1 MKRKILKILIL
12 SIIIFSNCNSNEKKS
27 TSSLPIIVTT
37 TGMLADAVENIVGDS
52 AKVSALMG
60 PGVDPHL
67 YKASQGDLTQLT
79 NADIIIYN
87 GLHLEGKMG
96 EVLENLGR
104 LRPVIA
110 GGEGIPKEKIRN
122 STQYKN
128 AYDPHVWFDVSLW
141 QIVVQYLSTELQ
153 NLHPANADYYKNN
166 TNLFLD
172 QLDSLHQ
179 KVTHSIAT
187 IPDQQKILITAHDA
201 FEYFGDAYGIEVKG
215 LQGISTVSEFGLRD
229 ITDLVDFIVEK
240 QIKAVFVET
249 SVSKKAINAVVE
261 GCNNKGFKV
270 LIGGSLYSDAMGEK
284 NTPEGTYIGMVN
296 KNVTTITNALK

>member
-1 MKRKILKILIL
+1 MSKKITTMLIL
-12 SIIIFSNCNSNEKKS
+12 VILFLSSCINTENVS
-27 TSSLPIIVTT
+27 TSPFPVIVTT

-52 AKVSALMG
+52 AQVNALMG

-79 NADIIIYN
+79 NADIVVYN

-96 EVLENLGR
+96 EVLEKLGK

-110 GGEGIPKEKIRN
+110 GGEGIPVEKRRN

-141 QIVVQYLSTELQ
+141 QIVVQYISLELQ
-153 NLHPANADYYKNN
+153 QLHPDNATYYKNN
-166 TNLFLD
+166 TILFIN

-179 KVTHSIAT
+179 EVLKSIAA
-187 IPDQQKILITAHDA
+187 IPEQQKILITAHDA

-229 ITDLVDFIVEK
+229 ITNLVDFIVER
-240 QIKAVFVET
+240 QINAVFVET

-261 GCNNKGFKV
+261 GCHKKGFEV
-270 LIGGSLYSDAMGEK
+270 VIGGSLYSDAMGEK
-284 NTPEGTYIGMVN
+284 DTPEGTYIGMVN
-296 KNVTTITNALK
+296 KNVATIINALK